1 MGYWAQIGSL
11 SIGLLLK
18 LLILLLRPL
27 ILCLWC
33 REDCIRLR
41 FWMERTISICSNQIS
56 MSLGLSCLN
65 VGFLLIL
72 ASKFNPIWPSILM
85 YSKLFT
91 LNNCPMLLRC
101 VWLVVLRIDPIF
113 QNLDSTWKRNW
124 IWMIFPMPTKTEMMG
139 SHSCNQIYKI
149 SQILRSRLLD
159 NKNKA
164 NSLILIYSGKLLVL
178 ILGERLLIKPTELS
192 MIEQGRSSL
201 DLIIKI
207 NRDITKS
214 RMFKS
219 HLMKAI
225 MNKEIL
231 IDIVEVEIELDLLKS
246 EKQEGKFPI
255 NQNNLILPLMSK
267 YLRVYM
273 DRRCMLFQ
281 IQSKIKKC
289 WKQTEK
295 FSLKRV
301 RM

>member
-1 MGYWAQIGSL
+1 
-11 SIGLLLK
+11 
-18 LLILLLRPL
+18 
-27 ILCLWC
+27 
-33 REDCIRLR
+33 
-41 FWMERTISICSNQIS
+41 
-56 MSLGLSCLN
+56 
-65 VGFLLIL
+65 
-72 ASKFNPIWPSILM
+72 
-85 YSKLFT
+85 
-91 LNNCPMLLRC
+91 
-101 VWLVVLRIDPIF
+101 
-113 QNLDSTWKRNW
+113 
-124 IWMIFPMPTKTEMMG
+124 MIFPMPTKTEMMG
-139 SHSCNQIYKI
+139 FHSCNQIYKI
-149 SQILRSRLLD
+149 SPILRLRLLD

-192 MIEQGRSSL
+192 MIGQGRSSL
-201 DLIIKI
+201 DLIIKV

-231 IDIVEVEIELDLLKS
+231 IDTVEVEIELDLLKS

-273 DRRCMLFQ
+273 DRKCMLFQ

-289 WKQTEK
+289 
-295 FSLKRV
+295 
-301 RM
+301 